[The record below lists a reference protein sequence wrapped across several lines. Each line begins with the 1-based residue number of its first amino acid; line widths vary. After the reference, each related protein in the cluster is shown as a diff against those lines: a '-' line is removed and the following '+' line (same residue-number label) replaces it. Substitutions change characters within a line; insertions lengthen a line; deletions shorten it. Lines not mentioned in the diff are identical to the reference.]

1 MLGCGILIAY
11 ASSCYAQDK
20 LHCIPLNESR
30 IIHQMAHESLLVP
43 ELKGKIELLEAEK
56 VNYRKTFDELIA
68 LERVKTRM
76 ELEKFE
82 VQVKVSS
89 SYESQLKA
97 LEKEARKARRGRDVA
112 IGLGIILIVVSV
124 VK

>member
-1 MLGCGILIAY
+1 
-11 ASSCYAQDK
+11 
-20 LHCIPLNESR
+20 
-30 IIHQMAHESLLVP
+30 MAHESLLVP